1 MFDFVISRNQ
11 KLKLTRRLF
20 ASGITS
26 CIAHFMLLIILI
38 EFPQLLRGGIDSNF
52 FRTFLETPSDS
63 GNEQGRIITEVINP
77 KKMIMPSEAALKRLL
92 AALSKNEGDVPP
104 PIARPGDV
112 TARLDRPPMPEIRDL
127 FHNPDLFLPKNN
139 LAPIIAT
146 SVSPGTENPAS
157 GAGTKSGSPGGSQT
171 ANVKPVGVSDESTPK
186 KIPTSI
192 PSPPEII
199 NSPAGKVDMANQIR
213 PTAAPEITIEND
225 PTGFPMDEYTN
236 YVEQR
241 IKQKWKVPSWLNNS
255 PGNIRVRFYINK
267 KGQLLDAKVIASS
280 GSNSLDITAI
290 LAINSSSPFQPLPNG
305 FPEDQV
311 GYRFVFHWYGSH

>member
-63 GNEQGRIITEVINP
+63 GNEQGRIITEVLNP
-77 KKMIMPSEAALKRLL
+77 KKMIMPSDAALKRLL

-171 ANVKPVGVSDESTPK
+171 ANVKPVAVSEESTPK

-192 PSPPEII
+192 LSPPEII
-199 NSPAGKVDMANQIR
+199 NSPAKKTDAANQIR
-213 PTAAPEITIEND
+213 PAVPPEIIIEDN
-225 PTGFPMDEYTN
+225 PTGFPMEEYTN
-236 YVEQR
+236 YVRQLITE
-241 IKQKWKVPSWLNNS
+241 KWEIPSYLKNS
-255 PGNIRVRFYINK
+255 QGHIEVRFHINK
-267 KGQLLDAKVIASS
+267 KGQYIDAQIIAGS
-280 GSNSLDITAI
+280 GSNSLDNTALIAII
-290 LAINSSSPFQPLPNG
+290 LSSPFRPLPNG
-305 FPEDQV
+305 FPGDYV
-311 GYRFVFHWYGSH
+311 GYKFVFRYSGSH